1 MRSLPELRSYL
12 RGRGF
17 RPAPVTEELVW
28 DVLHSPRWTIWSVAR
43 ATMSG
48 RAYDYSFH
56 YVRRAKDRLE
66 ALVRDGIASR
76 VKSRRGRES
85 YVLKEAANN
94 G

>member
-1 MRSLPELRSYL
+1 
-12 RGRGF
+12 
-17 RPAPVTEELVW
+17 
-28 DVLHSPRWTIWSVAR
+28 
-43 ATMSG
+43 MSG
-48 RAYDYSFH
+48 RAYDYSSH